1 MKKILLSFSIVLI
14 ISQLVL
20 AQSVDTYI
28 FKVEN
33 GKSYTPLT
41 TSTNLTSGFLWDEE
55 NYKVPLGFTADIGGK
70 TTNHFSFSLGYGL
83 TAASDTIGVINSFI
97 VYGADLIDRGILTST
112 PSSPVRYVVF
122 GSAPK
127 RIFKLEYF
135 NAGFFQEFDNY
146 HTNNDSVNFQ
156 VWLYETSNIVEFRYG
171 TSKISHASEYFDG
184 AGAEAPL
191 IGYLKNFKSGTID
204 CDQLYHLRGI
214 ASAPNLDSTT
224 NISDI
229 IPTLSSPP
237 VSGTVYRFIPKA
249 IAASI
254 GEIDITQ
261 QLKVYPT
268 IATAELTID
277 YNSNEEAFAEV
288 LNLSGQLIDKR
299 IQVNKGRNEINVTGL
314 PSGNYLIRVSN
325 TEGNA
330 VFKFVKQ

>member
-1 MKKILLSFSIVLI
+1 MKKILSLTLTILLSHT
-14 ISQLVL
+14 VL

-33 GKSYTPLT
+33 GKTYSPLT
-41 TSTNLTSGFLWDEE
+41 TSTNLTSGFVWDNESI
-55 NYKVPLGFTADIGGK
+55 KVPLGFTANIGGK
-70 TTNHFSFSLGYGL
+70 TTNHFSFSLAFGL
-83 TAASDTIGVINSFI
+83 TAASDTIGIVNSFL

-112 PSSPVRYVVF
+112 PSSPVRYVVS
-122 GSAPK
+122 GSAPN

-135 NAGFFQEFDNY
+135 NAGFFQELDNY
-146 HTNNDSVNFQ
+146 HTNSDSVNFQ

-184 AGAEAPL
+184 AAPAPL
-191 IGYLKNFKSGTID
+191 IGYFKNFKLGTID
-204 CDQLYHLRGI
+204 CDKLYHLTGI
-214 ASAPNLDSTT
+214 ASVPTLDSTT
-224 NISDI
+224 DISDI

-237 VSGTVYRFIPKA
+237 VSGTVYRFIPKS

-261 QLKVYPT
+261 QLNIYPT
-268 IATAELTID
+268 IATTKLNID
-277 YNSNEEAFAEV
+277 YNSNDQAFAEL

-299 IQVNKGRNEINVTGL
+299 IQVNKGRNEINVSGL

-325 TEGNA
+325 TEGNG